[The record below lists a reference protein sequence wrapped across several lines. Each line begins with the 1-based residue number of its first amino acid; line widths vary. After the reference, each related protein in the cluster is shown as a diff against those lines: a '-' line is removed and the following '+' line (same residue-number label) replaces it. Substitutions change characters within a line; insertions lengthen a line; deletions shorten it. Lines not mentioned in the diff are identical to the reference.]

1 MTDHT
6 DSNNAPAAGS
16 TPEIGSNL
24 GSLGSGLTLD
34 APASDEAPSANAAPT
49 VRTAQPADKHGW
61 WWGLG
66 RRKSSVARVRI
77 RPASGDAKSGVR
89 IQITRKQFKTVE
101 DYFSHERDRTDAI
114 AALKLTGT
122 FDNLEVVARLNG
134 GGTTGQAGALLLG
147 ISRALVNY
155 DPKFDGPLREAGY
168 LTRDDREVERK
179 KYGQAGARRRFQF
192 SKR

>member
-6 DSNNAPAAGS
+6 DSNTDPTTQSGS
-16 TPEIGSNL
+16 TL

-34 APASDEAPSANAAPT
+34 APAGDDTPEANAAPT

-77 RPASGDAKSGVR
+77 RPASGDAKAGLR

-101 DYFSHERDRTDAI
+101 EYFSHERDRSDAV